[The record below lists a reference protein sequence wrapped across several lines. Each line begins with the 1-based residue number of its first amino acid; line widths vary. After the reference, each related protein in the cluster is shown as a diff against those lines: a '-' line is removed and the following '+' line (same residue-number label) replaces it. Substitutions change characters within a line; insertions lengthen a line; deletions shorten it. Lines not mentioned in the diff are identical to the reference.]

1 MKEVVGLQAKNYL
14 IDDSSEDKE
23 AKGTKKCVIE
33 RKLKCEDYENCL
45 EATQLKKNMKHLLKN
60 EIGVD
65 CFKKHHKELLKN
77 NKLIFQTQQRFK
89 SERKNVFNEVISNIT
104 LSSNVDKRM

>member
-1 MKEVVGLQAKNYL
+1 
-14 IDDSSEDKE
+14 
-23 AKGTKKCVIE
+23 
-33 RKLKCEDYENCL
+33 
-45 EATQLKKNMKHLLKN
+45 MKHLLKN

-89 SERKNVFNEVISNIT
+89 SERRNVFNEVISNIT